1 MAWAAAQTRGRGRQG
16 RAWHSPPGNL
26 YLSVALPAPSGLTHG
41 LLPLAAGVAVAQALA
56 GWGVPA
62 RLKWPNDVL
71 VGDRKLAGLLIEASS
86 SGGALEQ
93 VILGI
98 GVNLA
103 VAPQV
108 EDGAGHASTCV
119 RESLGQA
126 PEVARVGAAVLR
138 QVVQWHAR
146 LEHEPL
152 AVRAAWRS
160 LSVDWWGQM
169 VDVRTAGGCWEG
181 RLLGLA
187 DDGGLQVELRNGRL
201 VAVMAGELVRL
212 RRAVLSS

>member
-1 MAWAAAQTRGRGRQG
+1 MAWAALQTGGRGRQG
-16 RAWHSPPGNL
+16 RSWESPRGNL
-26 YLSVALPAPSGLTHG
+26 YLSVSLPAPSGPAGG

-71 VGDRKLAGLLIEASS
+71 VGERKLAGLLIEASS

-103 VAPQV
+103 VAPQL
-108 EDGAGHASTCV
+108 EQGGAQAATCV
-119 RESLGQA
+119 QDSLGQV
-126 PEVARVGAAVLR
+126 PDVAAVGAAVLR
-138 QVVQWHAR
+138 QVRQWHAR
-146 LEHEPL
+146 ALQEPL

-160 LSVDWWGQM
+160 LSVDWWGQL
-169 VDVRTAGGCWEG
+169 VEVRTASSSWEG
-181 RLLGLA
+181 RLLELGES
-187 DDGGLQVELRNGRL
+187 GGLQIERGDGQQVSL
-201 VAVMAGELVRL
+201 MAGEVVRL
-212 RRAVLSS
+212 RRAPLS